1 MSQECSC
8 SECRLADEAFELN
21 ACFDRIPYIPTDDE
35 DFYPLGK
42 IRG

>member
-8 SECRLADEAFELN
+8 FECRLADEAFELN
-21 ACFDRIPYIPTDDE
+21 ACFDRIPYIPTDQ
-35 DFYPLGK
+35 DFLPIEK